1 MEVILMA
8 IKGIDVSKWQGAIDF
23 QKVKNSG
30 IEFVIIR
37 VGYGT
42 SGKDAYFETNYKKAK
57 AAGLH
62 VGAYWYSYANGFKEA
77 GKEADAFLRAL
88 AGKQFDYPVYL
99 DMEEKSQLNAGIN
112 FCSGLIRTF
121 CGKLESAGYF
131 AGFYTSSSYVRAVV
145 KEEIRKRY
153 SFWCAQWASACSFAG
168 SCGIWQYS
176 SKGTVPG
183 ISGRVDLDYAY
194 QDFPSII
201 RNGGFNGYKATA
213 KNQETQPAP
222 TLTIEEAAKKVIAG
236 DFGNGDQRRNAIEAL
251 GLSYDA
257 VQKRVNELVHS
268 STPKQAKVYY
278 SVVSGDTLSG
288 IAAKHKLTLAALLKL
303 NPSIKNPNII
313 YPGQKIRVK

>member
-153 SFWCAQWASACSFAG
+153 SFWCAQWASA
-168 SCGIWQYS
+168 
-176 SKGTVPG
+176 
-183 ISGRVDLDYAY
+183 
-194 QDFPSII
+194 
-201 RNGGFNGYKATA
+201 
-213 KNQETQPAP
+213 
-222 TLTIEEAAKKVIAG
+222 
-236 DFGNGDQRRNAIEAL
+236 
-251 GLSYDA
+251 
-257 VQKRVNELVHS
+257 
-268 STPKQAKVYY
+268 
-278 SVVSGDTLSG
+278 
-288 IAAKHKLTLAALLKL
+288 
-303 NPSIKNPNII
+303 
-313 YPGQKIRVK
+313 

>member
-1 MEVILMA
+1 MQV
-8 IKGIDVSKWQGAIDF
+8 KGIDISKWQGAIDF
-23 QKVKNSG
+23 QKVKNTG

-37 VGYGT
+37 AGYGT
-42 SGKDAYFETNYKKAK
+42 KGKDEFFESNYKKAK

-77 GKEADAFLRAL
+77 GEEADAFLRAL
-88 AGKQFDYPVYL
+88 SGKQFDYPVYL
-99 DMEEKSQLNAGIN
+99 DMEEKSQLDAGMD

-121 CGKLESAGYF
+121 CGKLEAAGYF
-131 AGFYTSSSYVRAVV
+131 TGFYTSSSYVRAVV

-168 SCGIWQYS
+168 SCGIWQFS
-176 SKGTVPG
+176 SNGTVPG

-201 RNGGFNGYKATA
+201 VNGGFNGYKSSA
-213 KNQETQPAP
+213 KNQESQPTSA
-222 TLTIEEAAKKVIAG
+222 LTIEEAAKKVIAG
-236 DFGNGDQRRNAIEAL
+236 EFGNGDQRRKAIEAL

-268 STPKQAKVYY
+268 STPNQSKVYY

-288 IAAKHKLTLAALLKL
+288 IAAKHNLTLATLLNL
-303 NPSIKNPNII
+303 NPSIKNPNVI

>member
-1 MEVILMA
+1 MQV
-8 IKGIDVSKWQGAIDF
+8 KGIDISKWQGAIDF

-30 IEFVIIR
+30 TRFVIIR
-37 VGYGT
+37 AGYGT
-42 SGKDAYFETNYKKAK
+42 KGKDEFFESNYKKAK

-77 GKEADAFLRAL
+77 GEEADAFLRAL

-99 DMEEKSQLNAGIN
+99 DMEEKSQLDAGMD
-112 FCSGLIRTF
+112 FCSGLIKTF
-121 CGKLESAGYF
+121 CSKLEAAGYF

-153 SFWCAQWASACSFAG
+153 SFWCAQWASSCSFAG

-176 SKGTVPG
+176 SNGTVPG

-194 QDFPSII
+194 QDFPII
-201 RNGGFNGYKATA
+201 IMNGGFNGYKAST
-213 KNQETQPAP
+213 KNPEPQPTSA
-222 TLTIEEAAKKVIAG
+222 LTIEEAAKKVIAG
-236 DFGNGDQRRNAIEAL
+236 EFGNGDQRRKAIEAL

-257 VQKRVNELVHS
+257 VQKRVNELVS
-268 STPKQAKVYY
+268 SSAPKQTKVYY

-288 IAAKHKLTLAALLKL
+288 IAAKHGLTLAALLKL

>member
-1 MEVILMA
+1 MA

-288 IAAKHKLTLAALLKL
+288 IAAKHGLTLAALLKL

>member
-1 MEVILMA
+1 MA